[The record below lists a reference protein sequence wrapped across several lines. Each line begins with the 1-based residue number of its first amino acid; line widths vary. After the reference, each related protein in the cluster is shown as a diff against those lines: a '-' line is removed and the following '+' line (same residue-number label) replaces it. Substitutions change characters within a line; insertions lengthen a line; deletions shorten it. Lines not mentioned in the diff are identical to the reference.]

1 MLFDSSLR
9 KELGRSFGATA
20 VVLVTIVMTVMLIRT
35 LSHAARGQVNPS
47 EVMLVM
53 GFTVLGHLPT
63 ILTLSLFVATTATLT
78 RMYAS
83 SEMVVWFSCGQGLLS
98 FARPVLRFA
107 APVLLAVAVLALLVW
122 PWSNLQINELRGRY
136 QGRGDLERVAPGH
149 FIESQGG
156 QRVFFIDKDSPDDL
170 TGNNIFITATEK
182 GRESVTTAESGR
194 IETIENE
201 RFLVLHRGQQ
211 FAREL
216 ANGTMRLSHFERY
229 GSRIDETVPGHTTNI
244 TPRLL
249 STPTLLLH
257 PTPQHQGELSWRIG
271 LVLAALNCALI
282 ALAATRVNPRAG
294 RSASLVFSLAAFA
307 VYYNLLTMGE
317 NWITRS
323 RIGMVPYMVLLHG
336 SIFVA
341 AMLWLL
347 ARNGEWLMRWQLRRA
362 ARQQQE
368 QSPEAVEAQA

>member
-35 LSHAARGQVNPS
+35 LSHATRGLVNPS

-63 ILTLSLFVATTATLT
+63 ILTLSLFVAITATLT
-78 RMYAS
+78 RMYVN

-107 APVLLAVAVLALLVW
+107 WPVLLAVAVLALLVW
-122 PWSNLQINELRGRY
+122 PWANLQIRELRDRY
-136 QGRGDLERVAPGH
+136 QGRGDIERVAPGR

-156 QRVFFIDKDSPDDL
+156 QRVFFIDKDSPDDI
-170 TGNNIFITATEK
+170 TGSNIFIAATER

-194 IETIENE
+194 LETIDGE
-201 RFLVLHRGQQ
+201 RFLVLRQGQQ
-211 FAREL
+211 LTREL
-216 ANGTMRLSHFERY
+216 ESGEMRISRFERY
-229 GSRIDETVPGHTTNI
+229 GSRLSEDAPEHTS
-244 TPRLL
+244 
-249 STPTLLLH
+249 STHPTLLPTSTLLAN
-257 PTPQHQGELSWRIG
+257 PTPRHRGELSWRIG
-271 LVLAALNCALI
+271 LLLAAFNCTLI

-317 NWITRS
+317 NWIARS

-336 SIFVA
+336 GIFAA

-347 ARNGEWLMRWQLRRA
+347 ARNGEWLMRWRLRRA
-362 ARQQQE
+362 ASASATVQE
-368 QSPEAVEAQA
+368 EPQP